1 FLSWRI
7 MFLLGGAAML
17 LAWYLSGRY
26 FIESP
31 RWLAGKGQ
39 RSAAEKHLQQVE
51 SQIEKEKNII
61 LPAWQSAEHRAEVG
75 VESGSFWL

>member
-1 FLSWRI
+1 
-7 MFLLGGAAML
+7 ML
-17 LAWYLSGRY
+17 LARYLSGRY

-51 SQIEKEKNII
+51 SQIEKEKT
-61 LPAWQSAEHRAEVG
+61 LSYRPAKRG
-75 VESGSFWL
+75 T